1 LTDIHHLNASLI
13 GIALSLQAGM
23 LFVTSQA
30 GGQLADRW
38 GSRGP
43 IMASMVG
50 LIGVMVALALAP
62 ASAPLWVIYFLSAL
76 HGLLVGLSLA
86 PLHLASMNG
95 IEPTEGGAAAGLYSM
110 IRFAGQIL
118 GVAVAGV
125 VLQQQLALA
134 ATPIDAYQALFWLYA
149 GVAVLATG
157 ISGWIGGNG

>member
-1 LTDIHHLNASLI
+1 
-13 GIALSLQAGM
+13 M

-43 IMASMVG
+43 ILASMVG
-50 LIGVMVALALAP
+50 LIVVMVALALAP
-62 ASAPLWVIYFLSAL
+62 ASTPVWVIYFLSAL

-95 IEPTEGGAAAGLYSM
+95 VETAESGAAAGLYSM

-125 VLQQQLALA
+125 VLQQQLAIA
-134 ATPIDAYQALFWLYA
+134 ATPIEAYQTLFWLYA
-149 GVAVLATG
+149 GVAVLATLLG
-157 ISGWIGGNG
+157 GWIGGKG